1 MITNEKKIIIIS
13 GDPNSINSEL
23 IYKCWKKL
31 SKKIKRNIYIISNF
45 DLLKK
50 QFSKLGYS
58 VKLSRV
64 DNIDEEVSN
73 DNLKIINIDLD
84 FNYAF
89 NVPFKSSSKF
99 VIKSLEKAHKLALR
113 KDVMGII
120 NCAIDKKLLSNKN
133 YGVTE
138 YLSKKCKVK
147 NQSEVMLI
155 FNKNLSVAPVTT
167 HVDIKKISKIL
178 NKNLIYNKI
187 KTIDNFFKKSFKIKP
202 NIGVMGLNPHNAE
215 LRKNSEE
222 VKIIIPIIKKLKK
235 NKIKVKGPLISD
247 TLFISEYKKYNVIV
261 GMFHDQVL
269 APFKTLFKFD
279 AINITIGL
287 KYLRVSPDHGTARK
301 LILKKI
307 ANPLSLFRCIKFI
320 LKFGKMKKA
329 KKSLGQNFLI
339 DKNIINKILS
349 LTKIKDRNIVEI
361 GPGKGALTDEIIK
374 KKPKTLLIIEKDNLL
389 FDLLIEKYSKFKYVK
404 VVNADILKFDLEK
417 NIKSNSIIF
426 GNLPYNISSQILVKL
441 IKFEKWPPKFSNL
454 ILMFQ
459 KELGEK
465 IMGKFPSS
473 KYGRLSIISNFRLEN
488 IEKFIVSENCFFP
501 KPKVKSM
508 VINFKP
514 KKYFQN

>member
-1 MITNEKKIIIIS
+1 MKKKIIIIS

-64 DNIDEEVSN
+64 DNIDEEASN
-73 DNLKIINIDLD
+73 DSLKIINIDLD

-222 VKIIIPIIKKLKK
+222 VKIIIPIIKKLKRK
-235 NKIKVKGPLISD
+235 KINVKGPLISD
-247 TLFISEYKKYNVIV
+247 TLFINEYKKYNVIV

-287 KYLRVSPDHGTARK
+287 KYLRSLPDHGTARK

-320 LKFGKMKKA
+320 LKFGK
-329 KKSLGQNFLI
+329 
-339 DKNIINKILS
+339 
-349 LTKIKDRNIVEI
+349 
-361 GPGKGALTDEIIK
+361 
-374 KKPKTLLIIEKDNLL
+374 
-389 FDLLIEKYSKFKYVK
+389 
-404 VVNADILKFDLEK
+404 
-417 NIKSNSIIF
+417 
-426 GNLPYNISSQILVKL
+426 
-441 IKFEKWPPKFSNL
+441 
-454 ILMFQ
+454 
-459 KELGEK
+459 
-465 IMGKFPSS
+465 
-473 KYGRLSIISNFRLEN
+473 
-488 IEKFIVSENCFFP
+488 
-501 KPKVKSM
+501 
-508 VINFKP
+508 
-514 KKYFQN
+514 